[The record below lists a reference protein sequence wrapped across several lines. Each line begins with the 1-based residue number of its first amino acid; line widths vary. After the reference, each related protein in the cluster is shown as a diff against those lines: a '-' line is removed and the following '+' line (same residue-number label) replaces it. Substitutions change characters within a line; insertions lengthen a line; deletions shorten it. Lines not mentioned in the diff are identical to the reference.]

1 MVDAKTQT
9 RGATNAIANQV
20 RYGLSSEEIRR
31 LPGGCMADQVLDFTD
46 AVLQEQLS
54 DCDNIAAGRKHFLL
68 KLRRSC

>member
-1 MVDAKTQT
+1 
-9 RGATNAIANQV
+9 
-20 RYGLSSEEIRR
+20 
-31 LPGGCMADQVLDFTD
+31 MADQVLDFTD